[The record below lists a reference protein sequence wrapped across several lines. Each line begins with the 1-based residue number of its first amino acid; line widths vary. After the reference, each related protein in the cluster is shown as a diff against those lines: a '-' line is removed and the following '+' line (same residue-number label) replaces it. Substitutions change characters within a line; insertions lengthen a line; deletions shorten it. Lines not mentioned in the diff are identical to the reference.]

1 MENIA
6 RNADL
11 SCLLPQEN
19 FYDCHFKSLS
29 KVFAITVCLPAHN
42 KILYCCQSS
51 VHSAENFKREFEMRM
66 KIKNKALDCK
76 KLARKL
82 ARNEA

>member
-11 SCLLPQEN
+11 FCLLPQEN

-29 KVFAITVCLPAHN
+29 KVFAITVCLPTTKYFVVVSQVFIQQ
-42 KILYCCQSS
+42 KILK
-51 VHSAENFKREFEMRM
+51 EIEMWM

>member
-1 MENIA
+1 MTVILKVYQKCLPL
-6 RNADL
+6 L
-11 SCLLPQEN
+11 S
-19 FYDCHFKSLS
+19 
-29 KVFAITVCLPAHN
+29 VCLPTTKYFFVVSQVFIQQ
-42 KILYCCQSS
+42 KIL
-51 VHSAENFKREFEMRM
+51 EEFEMLM